1 MTLRGA
7 DDLGVFETHRA
18 LLIAHA
24 YRMLGDLGRAQ
35 DIAQEA
41 WLRWSRRSV
50 QVESPK
56 AYLVTLVTRLCLNEL
71 DSARA
76 RREETRGDR
85 LPEPINLEDAGIGQ
99 VELLEQVSM
108 AFLVV
113 LQRLTP
119 SERAV
124 LLLRDVFE
132 FEFTEIAALI
142 RKNEPACRKLLER
155 ARRNVASEKR
165 FFAASADSHGKLLQ
179 AFAQAASAGDVE
191 ALAGML
197 AEDALMITDGGP
209 EGRQVGRIRNLP
221 VPIQGAKK
229 IAIFVART
237 ATSLELERQSHE
249 LNGQPALVF
258 TNEGIPFAALLIA
271 VADDRI
277 HRVFF
282 HADLL
287 LLRRLQVSK

>member
-1 MTLRGA
+1 
-7 DDLGVFETHRA
+7 
-18 LLIAHA
+18 
-24 YRMLGDLGRAQ
+24 
-35 DIAQEA
+35 
-41 WLRWSRRSV
+41 
-50 QVESPK
+50 
-56 AYLVTLVTRLCLNEL
+56 
-71 DSARA
+71 
-76 RREETRGDR
+76 
-85 LPEPINLEDAGIGQ
+85 
-99 VELLEQVSM
+99 
-108 AFLVV
+108 
-113 LQRLTP
+113 
-119 SERAV
+119 
-124 LLLRDVFE
+124 
-132 FEFTEIAALI
+132 
-142 RKNEPACRKLLER
+142 
-155 ARRNVASEKR
+155 
-165 FFAASADSHGKLLQ
+165 
-179 AFAQAASAGDVE
+179 
-191 ALAGML
+191 ML

-287 LLRRLQVSK
+287 LLRRLQV